1 MAGWR
6 LFWALVGYVAFI
18 VILIFLYF
26 YKPFEDFFTL
36 VINGLGYDNAMFWV
50 MLIAGIV
57 GFCAYHWRAYRL
69 YIVQRRSVDG
79 MVLASLRGS
88 AFIAILFC
96 AGAAAQSMLIL
107 CVYLLQGG
115 YTLGAEFGARLGAVV
130 AMAILTVIFCLIY
143 WLLKVVRQSSA
154 SSASADTGSYKLQY
168 TGRSSA
174 ARRWSRRCRARTAS
188 AARAA
193 SATR

>member
-1 MAGWR
+1 MSGWR
-6 LFWALVGYVAFI
+6 LFWALAGYVAFI

-50 MLIAGIV
+50 VLIAAIV

-69 YIVQRRSVDG
+69 YIVQRHSVDG

-96 AGAAAQSMLIL
+96 AGAAVQSLLIL
-107 CVYLLQGG
+107 CVYLLQSD
-115 YTLGAEFGARLGAVV
+115 YSLGAEFGRAPCRRRRDGDPDRDLLPDLLGAQGDP
-130 AMAILTVIFCLIY
+130 AGFD
-143 WLLKVVRQSSA
+143 R
-154 SSASADTGSYKLQY
+154 
-168 TGRSSA
+168 
-174 ARRWSRRCRARTAS
+174 
-188 AARAA
+188 
-193 SATR
+193 

>member
-1 MAGWR
+1 MTGWR

-50 MLIAGIV
+50 VLIAGIV
-57 GFCAYHWRAYRL
+57 GFCAFHWRAYRL

-88 AFIAILFC
+88 AFVAVLFC
-96 AGAAAQSMLIL
+96 AGAAAQALLIL
-107 CVYLLQGG
+107 CAYLLRPD
-115 YTLGAEFGARLGAVV
+115 YTLDVEFGSRLGAVV
-130 AMAILTVIFCLIY
+130 ALVILTVCFCLIY
-143 WLLKVVRQSSA
+143 WVLKVIGQASPVSESA
-154 SSASADTGSYKLQY
+154 EIGSYRLK
-168 TGRSSA
+168 
-174 ARRWSRRCRARTAS
+174 
-188 AARAA
+188 
-193 SATR
+193 

>member
-26 YKPFEDFFTL
+26 YKPFEDFFNL
-36 VINGLGYDNAMFWV
+36 VINGLGYDNAIFWV
-50 MLIAGIV
+50 VLIAGIV
-57 GFCAYHWRAYRL
+57 GFCGYHWRAYRL

-88 AFIAILFC
+88 TFIAVLLC
-96 AGAAAQSMLIL
+96 AGAAAQSVQIL
-107 CVYLLQGG
+107 CVYLLQNE

-130 AMAILTVIFCLIY
+130 ALVILTVIFCLIF

-154 SSASADTGSYKLQY
+154 ASGTSDKESYRLQ
-168 TGRSSA
+168 
-174 ARRWSRRCRARTAS
+174 
-188 AARAA
+188 
-193 SATR
+193 

>member
-1 MAGWR
+1 MTGWR

-50 MLIAGIV
+50 VLIAGIV
-57 GFCAYHWRAYRL
+57 GFCAFHWRAYQL

-88 AFIAILFC
+88 AFVAILFC
-96 AGAAAQSMLIL
+96 AGAAAQSLLIL
-107 CVYLLQGG
+107 CAYLLKPD
-115 YTLGAEFGARLGAVV
+115 YTLDVEFGSRLGAVV
-130 AMAILTVIFCLIY
+130 ALVILTVCFCLIY
-143 WLLKVVRQSSA
+143 WVLKVIRQTAPVSE
-154 SSASADTGSYKLQY
+154 SADTGSYRLK
-168 TGRSSA
+168 
-174 ARRWSRRCRARTAS
+174 
-188 AARAA
+188 
-193 SATR
+193 

>member
-50 MLIAGIV
+50 VLIAGIV
-57 GFCAYHWRAYRL
+57 GFCAFHWRAYRL
-69 YIVQRRSVDG
+69 YIVQRRSLDG

-88 AFIAILFC
+88 AFVAVLFC
-96 AGAAAQSMLIL
+96 AGAAAQSLLIL
-107 CVYLLQGG
+107 CAYLLQPD
-115 YTLGAEFGARLGAVV
+115 YSLGAEFGARLGAVV
-130 AMAILTVIFCLIY
+130 ALVILTVCFCLIY
-143 WLLKVVRQSSA
+143 WVLKAIRQA
-154 SSASADTGSYKLQY
+154 SPVSESADIGSYRLK
-168 TGRSSA
+168 
-174 ARRWSRRCRARTAS
+174 
-188 AARAA
+188 
-193 SATR
+193 

>member
-36 VINGLGYDNAMFWV
+36 VINGLGYDNTMFWV
-50 MLIAGIV
+50 VLLAGII

-69 YIVQRRSVDG
+69 YIVQQHSVDG

-88 AFIAILFC
+88 AFIAVLFC
-96 AGAAAQSMLIL
+96 AGAAVQSMEIL
-107 CVYLLQGG
+107 CVYLLQPG
-115 YTLGAEFGARLGAVV
+115 YTLGAEFGSRLGAVV
-130 AMAILTVIFCLIY
+130 ALVVLTVIFCLIA
-143 WLLKVVRQSSA
+143 WLLKVVRQNTGSSA
-154 SSASADTGSYKLQY
+154 TADTGSYKLQ
-168 TGRSSA
+168 
-174 ARRWSRRCRARTAS
+174 
-188 AARAA
+188 
-193 SATR
+193 